1 YLAMFQELLHA
12 KAFQNCVE
20 KADFPSSPEQ
30 LYDPIRYILSLSGK
44 RIRPLLVLMG
54 AQLFDKNMVEEAL
67 PGSAAIE
74 YFHNFSLIHDDIM
87 DVAPLRRG
95 KPTVHKKW
103 NNNIAILSGD
113 ALLIKAYQELAKCP
127 TDTIPDLLQLFN
139 TTSLAVCEGQ
149 QYDMD

>member
-1 YLAMFQELLHA
+1 TCALPI
-12 KAFQNCVE
+12 
-20 KADFPSSPEQ
+20 FPSYPEH

-54 AQLFDKNMVEEAL
+54 AELFDKNVVEAAL
-67 PGSAAIE
+67 PASAAIE

-103 NNNIAILSGD
+103 NNNIRSEEHTS
-113 ALLIKAYQELAKCP
+113 ELQSREN
-127 TDTIPDLLQLFN
+127 L
-139 TTSLAVCEGQ
+139 VCRL
-149 QYDMD
+149 